1 LLRCRGPRCCWRR
14 FSAMSGAAGAIAYQ
28 RGGANQRRQVAPAP
42 QLTENNGSLSAEQQ
56 EAMRRAEEDAEGLE
70 AVRTIG
76 KYEQKEKKI
85 GKITS
90 KPWFIIDPRVS
101 AFIGVWD
108 GVGMLAL
115 VFTAIVTTAEVGF
128 VESPGCI
135 DALFIINRFVDSIF
149 FSDMLLQFVL
159 MYPEAPKSATDT
171 IRWVH
176 DPDNIAR
183 HYLKTWF
190 GLDFMSIMVSAFD
203 FIALQEFSYC
213 DGKTSVVEPGSSN
226 VSSLKVLRVV
236 RIARLIKLVRLVR
249 SSRIMKRLESRMA
262 INYGHLALFKCMV
275 GLILAAHWFSCVWG
289 LITTL
294 GEDISGPYH
303 KSWYVACGY
312 CTFNCERTLE
322 GCWVEQINTNG
333 SVPSVAQVELYNKHL
348 ATDTYY
354 DCDKAADRY
363 IAALYWAIMTITSI
377 GYGDIAAT
385 PQNPWEQSWCAFLML
400 FGGMIW
406 GMVIATF
413 CGVIANLDPAGTEFR
428 QTMDNLNRFMSLQG
442 LPKDMRQQLREYFHQ
457 TRHLQIARA
466 NKLLIENMSPMLQGL
481 VVWKVNEKWLRHVWF
496 LRMAEDSFMVQL
508 SLQLTA
514 AVFAPAELCPNGYMY
529 IVHRGIALYGGKV
542 LTSGKVWGEDM
553 ILQSVH
559 LRSKY
564 AARCMTY
571 VEVYMIS
578 RDDLIALAT
587 RFPATLKLIR
597 RSAFRLGFRREMI
610 RRAEDRI
617 GAEAEASGTKRGTS
631 VADKMLIS
639 VSSRKL
645 DEEQERD
652 AHAQRDMLDNA
663 FAGTDVPVDEPAP
676 VAGGGYGGVM
686 PEEVSQ
692 MIAESEQRLTS
703 KLDALAAQLAA
714 VVAALP
720 AKE

>member
-1 LLRCRGPRCCWRR
+1 M
-14 FSAMSGAAGAIAYQ
+14 ATAAGAIAYQ
-28 RGGANQRRQVAPAP
+28 RGPGGHKVAPAP
-42 QLTENNGSLSAEQQ
+42 QLQNNDGQMSAEQV
-56 EAMRRAEEDAEGLE
+56 EAMRRAEREAEESPDLG
-70 AVRTIG
+70 VREG
-76 KYEQKEKKI
+76 FEKKKE
-85 GKITS
+85 GKVGRITK
-90 KPWFIIDPRVS
+90 KPWYIIDPRSSKV
-101 AFIGVWD
+101 VPYWD
-108 GVGMLAL
+108 ATGMLAL

-135 DALFIINRFVDSIF
+135 DALFIINRCVDMIF
-149 FSDMLLQFVL
+149 FSDMILQFFL
-159 MYPEAPKSATDT
+159 MYPAAPKSATDT

-176 DPDNIAR
+176 DPDKIAR
-183 HYLKTWF
+183 HYLQTWF
-190 GLDFMSIMVSAFD
+190 SLDFMSILVSAFD

-213 DGKTSVVEPGSSN
+213 SGTQSVIDPGSGN
-226 VSSLKVLRVV
+226 ISSLKVLRVV

-294 GEDISGPYH
+294 GADISGPYD

-312 CTFNCERTLE
+312 CNFNCALSIE
-322 GCWVEQINTNG
+322 GCWVESINTNG
-333 SVPSVAQVELYNKHL
+333 SVPTAAQQKLYETQL
-348 ATDTYY
+348 ATDTNY
-354 DCDKAADRY
+354 DCVKAADRY
-363 IAALYWAIMTITSI
+363 VAALYWAIMTITSI

-428 QTMDNLNRFMSLQG
+428 QTMDNLNRFMQAQG
-442 LPKDMRQQLREYFHQ
+442 LPIKMRRELREYFHQ

-466 NKLLIENMSPMLQGL
+466 NKLLIENMSPMLQGM
-481 VVWKVNEKWLRHVWF
+481 VVWKVNEKWLKHVWF
-496 LRMAEDSFMVQL
+496 LRKAEDTFMVQL

-597 RSAFRLGFRREMI
+597 RSAFRLGFRREML
-610 RRAEDRI
+610 RRAQDRI
-617 GAEAEASGTKRGTS
+617 GQEDTAAGKRNS
-631 VADKMLIS
+631 MSIADKMLIS

-645 DEEQERD
+645 DEEQEKD
-652 AHAQRDMLDNA
+652 ASAQRDMLDNA
-663 FAGTDVPVDEPAP
+663 FSGEEAAAAPPAAAGSS
-676 VAGGGYGGVM
+676 GGGGGAV
-686 PEEVSQ
+686 PAEVAQ
-692 MIAESEQRLTS
+692 LIEASEARLTS
-703 KLDALAAQLAA
+703 KLDALTQQLAQ

-720 AKE
+720 AKPTGDP